1 MFCAMAQGHPI
12 GERVRKLREE
22 RGLSAFAVSKRA
34 GLGVNYVRQLERGGK
49 HPDPQKLAALARAL
63 ELDST
68 TLAELRRLAAIDPD
82 PAVTPEAKAARRAA
96 WPLLLYVLVNHVLL
110 PRLEL
115 PDILDARRGQRNA
128 ELVDLVRRAAVART
142 QRDFERDVAGLKPP
156 RSVVNLIEKH
166 FGKLPPS
173 DLASAQSDLSLNDQ
187 LLDLVAVPTARL
199 GDGDLDTP
207 YELAE
212 LAARLHSFSHGAATG
227 LLPHVSVQAVDMGQ
241 ASLQL
246 RKFGLD
252 WNFAVALFPFLYWHV
267 CRYWPFEKVINPLAR
282 LGVDQ
287 QRHLYDAV
295 QRGLDLVDFDR
306 ALLGEGKLGRN
317 LRAAG
322 TTRPP
327 FYGDSDTVKTG
338 HARIPIERPL
348 PDIIPQFYDGPVPPV
363 DVLCDELDRN
373 ELLARFPLIKIDTA
387 GFDEL
392 VHERTL
398 PSWGVWVACVR
409 ERMADLTPDAP
420 PLGPRKFGAVLSYWS
435 LGLGTG
441 AADRAAGSPTLHRLA
456 DHLRASAWLKLHQ
469 GKWSDVLAAAEIL
482 DARGRWLRWLQA
494 VARRSAPE
502 QPDDPR

>member
-1 MFCAMAQGHPI
+1 MYRPSELGS
-12 GERVRKLREE
+12 RLRKCRKD
-22 RGLSAFAVSKRA
+22 RGLSAYAAARAV
-34 GLGVNYVRQLERGGK
+34 GLSDNYYRLLERGIRRPSASAIDLICGTF
-49 HPDPQKLAALARAL
+49 QLSAL
-63 ELDST
+63 EA
-68 TLAELRRLAAIDPD
+68 AELRRLAGIDPD
-82 PAVTPEAKAARRAA
+82 PAAMPEAKGARRDA

-128 ELVDLVRRAAVART
+128 ELVDLVRRAAMART
-142 QRDFERDVAGLKPP
+142 RHDFERDVAGIKPP
-156 RSVVNLIEKH
+156 RSVLSLVEKH
-166 FGKLPPS
+166 FGKLPPG
-173 DLASAQSDLSLNDQ
+173 DLASAQSELSFNDR
-187 LLDLVAVPTARL
+187 LLDLVATATERL
-199 GDGDLDTP
+199 DDTDLIEAD
-207 YELAE
+207 ELAQ
-212 LAARLHSFSHGAATG
+212 LANRLHSFSHDAAAW
-227 LLPHVSVQAVDMGQ
+227 LLPHVLVQAVNMAK
-241 ASLQL
+241 ASFQL

-252 WNFAVALFPFLYWHV
+252 WNFAVAFFPFLYWHV

-287 QRHLYDAV
+287 QRQLYDAV

-306 ALLGEGKLGRN
+306 ALLGERKLGRN

-327 FYGDSDTVKTG
+327 FYGDSDTVKPG

-387 GFDEL
+387 GFDQL

-398 PSWGVWVACVR
+398 PSWGAWVACVR
-409 ERMADLTPDAP
+409 ERMPDLTPDAP
-420 PLGPRKFGAVLSYWS
+420 PLGLRKFAAVLSYWS
-435 LGLGTG
+435 LGFGTG
-441 AADRAAGSPTLHRLA
+441 AGDRAAGSPTLHRLA

-469 GKWSDVLAAAEIL
+469 GKWSDVLAAAEDL

-494 VARRSAPE
+494 LARRSAPE